1 MKVWHLATGGCDY
14 AVVFATTE
22 DEAKEKAAARTDVEK
37 EQWIYCEEFK
47 PGMYGDVL
55 WFC

>member
-14 AVVFATTE
+14 AVVFAETE
-22 DEAKEKAAARTDVEK
+22 DEAKEKAGKRTDVEP
-37 EQWIYCEEFK
+37 QDWIYTEEFK